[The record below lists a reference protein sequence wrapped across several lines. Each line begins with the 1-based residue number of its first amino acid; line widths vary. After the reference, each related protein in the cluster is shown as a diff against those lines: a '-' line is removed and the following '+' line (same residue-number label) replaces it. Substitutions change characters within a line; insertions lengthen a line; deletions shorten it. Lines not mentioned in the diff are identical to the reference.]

1 MLKNNAEREQYI
13 SDPKNWDILN
23 YDIIDSEC
31 SDEEADKEL
40 HGGLITGIPTVRLE
54 RLRGTSVYRI
64 RVLSAPLHYSDKEH
78 FVEIGLKVFE
88 KNGNLHSIYDLTPNQ
103 LIAYLREHKV

>member
-1 MLKNNAEREQYI
+1 M
-13 SDPKNWDILN
+13 
-23 YDIIDSEC
+23 
-31 SDEEADKEL
+31 
-40 HGGLITGIPTVRLE
+40 G
-54 RLRGTSVYRI
+54 
-64 RVLSAPLHYSDKEH
+64 LSAPLHYSDKEH